1 MREGFNR
8 VIAVAAVLLPLL
20 FSCVRPSSDEVFV
33 KASECNGQGFFVFPV
48 AMDDSSCTY
57 SLSFIVPLACRDDV
71 FESFAGTEAEV
82 VLVAPSGQR
91 YYETVSFGPEAL
103 SCHEWDRKTLAVPY
117 REGLVPVEHGI
128 WTMYVSLDEDFKR
141 RYSLEGIGMSLVRGH
156 EVRRSPSA
164 MNGRKWPLNL

>member
-8 VIAVAAVLLPLL
+8 VIAVAAALLPLL

-33 KASECNGQGFFVFPV
+33 KASECNGQGFFAFPV

-91 YYETVSFGPEAL
+91 YYETVSFGPQAL
-103 SCHEWDRKTLAVPY
+103 SCHEWDRKTLSVPY

-128 WTMYVSLDEDFKR
+128 WTMYVSLDEDFKK
-141 RYSLEGIGMSLVRGH
+141 RYSLEGIGMSLVRRC
-156 EVRRSPSA
+156 EARRSPSA
-164 MNGRKWPLNL
+164 MDGRKWPLNL